1 MAVEKACESSVSLY
15 LLTLLFLFLIPADI
29 VSGQKIEGHLHI
41 VAVMVEFQPEE
52 NPYTSGNGTFEE
64 NGLPYL
70 KDPSITIDPL
80 PHNSSYFEARLEFV
94 KNYFESMSNGGLQI
108 SYQVLPQIQRVNGT
122 LADYSPTGRDPDLS
136 SMVTLASE
144 VWLSAGEHL
153 ADEVSQSSADNRM
166 YVRSE
171 EHTSELQSRGHLV
184 CRLLLEKKKTQ
195 H

>member
-64 NGLPYL
+64 HGLPYL

-108 SYQVLPQIQRVNGT
+108 SYQVLPQIQRVNG
-122 LADYSPTGRDPDLS
+122 
-136 SMVTLASE
+136 
-144 VWLSAGEHL
+144 
-153 ADEVSQSSADNRM
+153 
-166 YVRSE
+166 RSE

-184 CRLLLEKKKTQ
+184 CRLLLEKKTEY
-195 H
+195 